1 MSDMTDRPSISEVFE
16 QYAPQRT
23 PFLAFRSY
31 LADRGLLL
39 AGAVVSTAV
48 WRLAN
53 LVPPYLLGRAVDAFF
68 TGERTTLSVAFVPD
82 AWIPEGLAG
91 QFAVLVALFGGL
103 VVAQVA
109 CNVVRHLSWRWFQQS
124 VLHDLRTDVY
134 DAVQRLDVATFR
146 AESTGDVMSVVNNDV
161 NQLQTFL
168 DDGAQTVVQ
177 VSTFFLVLLAVM
189 VGIHAELTLLI
200 VGFVPLML
208 AAVYGYQRLIEPRYD
223 ERREAVGRLN
233 TQVETVLG
241 SIETVKAFTN
251 EAFERERLRDR
262 SLAFWRA
269 DWHAARLS
277 AVFFPARQLV
287 SLGVMLAIVVVGGWW
302 AIAGPPLFF
311 TTPLSPGE
319 FVTFYFFG
327 QMFVGQSGRLSDVA
341 DTYTDAKA
349 SAKRVFG
356 LLYYP
361 TTEDDTE
368 TAYETA
374 AVRETRE
381 TSEMRN
387 AAETR
392 ETTATGDLPETA
404 NSTLS
409 DVDGT
414 VAFED
419 VTFSY
424 PGESQP
430 ALEGVDFTAETGE
443 YVGVV
448 GPTGAGKSTLLR
460 LLLRF
465 YHPDEG
471 TIRIDGTDVA
481 TVSTSDLRE
490 AVGYVGQEST
500 LLDGTVRENIAY
512 GDHGATDAEIRAAAA
527 RANAHG
533 FITNLDD
540 GYDTE
545 VGERGVKLSGGQRQ
559 RIAIARA
566 IVRDP
571 AVLLLDEAT
580 SHVDNRT
587 ELYIQAGLSELIEG
601 RTTIAIAHR
610 LSTIRDADTILVFE
624 DGEIRERGDHEELL
638 ATNGLYADLWRLHT
652 GEASELSELE
662 GDSAAPP
669 GGGE

>member
-1 MSDMTDRPSISEVFE
+1 MSDTTDRLSISEVFE
-16 QYAPQRT
+16 QHAPQRT
-23 PFLAFRSY
+23 PFLAFRRY
-31 LADRGLLL
+31 LGGRGALFV
-39 AGAVVSTAV
+39 GAVVSTAV

-68 TGERTTLSVAFVPD
+68 TGERSKLSVAFVPD
-82 AWIPEGLAG
+82 AWIPETLAG
-91 QFAVLVALFGGL
+91 QFGVLVALFGGL
-103 VVAQVA
+103 VGAQVA
-109 CNVVRHLSWRWFQQS
+109 CNVGRHLSWRWFQQS
-124 VLHDLRTDVY
+124 VLHDLRIDVY
-134 DAVQRLDVATFR
+134 DAVQRLDVSTLR

-161 NQLQTFL
+161 NQLRTFL

-177 VSTFFLVLLAVM
+177 VSTFFVVLLVVM

-200 VGFVPLML
+200 AGFVPVML

-233 TQVETVLG
+233 AHVETVLG
-241 SIETVKAFTN
+241 SVETVKAFTN
-251 EAFERERLRDR
+251 EAFERDRLRDR

-277 AVFFPARQLV
+277 GVFFPARQFV
-287 SLGVMLAIVVVGGWW
+287 SLGVMLTIVVVGGWW

-311 TTPLSPGE
+311 SMSLSPGQ

-361 TTEDDTE
+361 TTEDGEPADAVSE
-368 TAYETA
+368 TAD
-374 AVRETRE
+374 
-381 TSEMRN
+381 SK
-387 AAETR
+387 
-392 ETTATGDLPETA
+392 L
-404 NSTLS
+404 ST
-409 DVDGT
+409 VAGR

-419 VTFSY
+419 VTFTY

-430 ALEGVDFTAETGE
+430 ALEGVDFTADAGE
-443 YVGVV
+443 YVGLV
-448 GPTGAGKSTLLR
+448 GPTGAGKSTVLR
-460 LLLRF
+460 LLLQF
-465 YHPDEG
+465 YHPDDG
-471 TIRIDGTDVA
+471 TIRVDGTDVA
-481 TVSTSDLRE
+481 TVSTTTLRE

-512 GDHGATDAEIRAAAA
+512 GDHDATDAEIRAAAE

-533 FITNLDD
+533 FVTDLDD

-624 DGEIRERGDHEELL
+624 DGAIRERGDHEELL
-638 ATNGLYADLWRLHT
+638 AADGLYADLWRLHT
-652 GEASELSELE
+652 GEASALSEL
-662 GDSAAPP
+662 DADTTVSPR
-669 GGGE
+669 GGE

>member
-1 MSDMTDRPSISEVFE
+1 MSDTTDRPAVSEVFE
-16 QYAPQRT
+16 RHAPQRT
-23 PFLAFRSY
+23 PFVAFRRY
-31 LADRGLLL
+31 LRGRWALFV
-39 AGAVVSTAV
+39 GAVVSTAV

-68 TGERTTLSVAFVPD
+68 TGERTKLSVAFVPEG
-82 AWIPEGLAG
+82 WIPESLAG
-91 QFAVLVALFGGL
+91 QFGVLVASFGGL
-103 VVAQVA
+103 VAVQVA
-109 CNVVRHLSWRWFQQS
+109 CNVGRHLSWRWFQQS

-161 NQLQTFL
+161 NQLRTFL

-177 VSTFFLVLLAVM
+177 VSTFFVVLFVVM
-189 VGIHAELTLLI
+189 LGIHTELTLLI
-200 VGFVPLML
+200 TGFVPLML

-233 TQVETVLG
+233 THVETVLG

-251 EAFERERLRDR
+251 EAFERDRLRDH
-262 SLAFWRA
+262 SVAFWRA
-269 DWHAARLS
+269 DWRAARVS
-277 AVFFPARQLV
+277 GTFFPAQQFV
-287 SLGVMLAIVVVGGWW
+287 SLGVMLAVVVVGGWW

-311 TTPLSPGE
+311 STPLSPGE

-327 QMFVGQSGRLSDVA
+327 QMFVGQTGRLSSVV

-356 LLYYP
+356 LCYYP
-361 TTEDDTE
+361 TTEDGASE
-368 TAYETA
+368 ARATAE
-374 AVRETRE
+374 
-381 TSEMRN
+381 S
-387 AAETR
+387 
-392 ETTATGDLPETA
+392 P
-404 NSTLS
+404 LS
-409 DVDGT
+409 SVDGT
-414 VAFED
+414 VSFED

-430 ALEGVDFTAETGE
+430 ALEGVDFTAAAGE
-443 YVGVV
+443 YVGLV
-448 GPTGAGKSTLLR
+448 GPTGAGKSTVLR
-460 LLLRF
+460 LLLQF
-465 YHPDEG
+465 YHPDDG

-481 TVSTSDLRE
+481 TVSTTDLRE

-512 GDHGATDAEIRAAAA
+512 GDHDATDAEIRAAAE
-527 RANAHG
+527 RANAHE
-533 FITNLDD
+533 FVTDLDE

-545 VGERGVKLSGGQRQ
+545 VGEHGVKLSGGQRQ

-566 IVRDP
+566 IVRYP

-610 LSTIRDADTILVFE
+610 LSTIRDADRILVFE
-624 DGEIRERGDHEELL
+624 DGQIRERGDHEELL
-638 ATNGLYADLWRLHT
+638 ATEGLYADLWRLHT
-652 GEASELSELE
+652 GEASELAELDR
-662 GDSAAPP
+662 DSTTPLR
-669 GGGE
+669 GGE